1 MQQQLIEAQ
10 KKSGNL
16 PGFLMDNQEKPSQSK
31 SPAKAQE
38 PISEEDKPSISTD
51 DASDL
56 SSKTAA
62 ITVNDEADEPPA
74 KPKVPLAGE
83 DAKLVAVIATFLN
96 VHPFGAGTDYI
107 WSYLLR
113 WVLSLLSGYTTGRFR
128 KNGPF
133 HFCTRFFSK
142 LPSPK

>member
-1 MQQQLIEAQ
+1 
-10 KKSGNL
+10 
-16 PGFLMDNQEKPSQSK
+16 MDNQEKPSQSK

-38 PISEEDKPSISTD
+38 PISEEDQPSISTD

-113 WVLSLLSGYTTGRFR
+113 WVLSLLSGCTIHYLSCAGWTPVSSTGRW
-128 KNGPF
+128 
-133 HFCTRFFSK
+133 S
-142 LPSPK
+142 S